1 MPTPVEII
9 RKKRLGAELSNA
21 EIAAFVRGVVDGT
34 FADYQISALLMA
46 ICIQGM
52 TKAETRCLTM
62 EMAHSGDILDLS
74 CLSGPT
80 VDKHS
85 TGGVGDTTSL
95 ILVPLVAACGESGKN
110 VRPRAGIHG
119 RHAG

>member
-85 TGGVGDTTSL
+85 TGGVGVTRL
-95 ILVPLVAACGESGKN
+95 
-110 VRPRAGIHG
+110 R
-119 RHAG
+119 

>member
-52 TKAETRCLTM
+52 TKARF
-62 EMAHSGDILDLS
+62 
-74 CLSGPT
+74 
-80 VDKHS
+80 
-85 TGGVGDTTSL
+85 
-95 ILVPLVAACGESGKN
+95 
-110 VRPRAGIHG
+110 R
-119 RHAG
+119 